1 MGTEQ
6 TLGEILHNSQEKKL
20 DTLMYILEDFDDIS
34 IICIMHDVASEVD
47 M

>member
-1 MGTEQ
+1 MEH
-6 TLGEILHNSQEKKL
+6 TLGETPHNSQEDRL
-20 DTLMYILEDFDDIS
+20 YSLMYIMEDFDDIS